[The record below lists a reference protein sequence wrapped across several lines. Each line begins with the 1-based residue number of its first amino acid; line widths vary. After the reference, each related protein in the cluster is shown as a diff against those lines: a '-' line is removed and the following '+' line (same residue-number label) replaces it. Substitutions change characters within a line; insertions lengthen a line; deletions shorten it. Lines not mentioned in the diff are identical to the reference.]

1 MTKHDKPCKP
11 KPHRVL
17 TIRISEELH
26 QAIVDETHKQRISQ
40 TELLREM
47 IREWLGVEG
56 AL

>member
-1 MTKHDKPCKP
+1 MTKHDKPYKP

-40 TELLREM
+40 TELIREM